1 MDACVRWHQFYI
13 EILSALVISESGLYK
28 GSSEVPR
35 EQKSCTKN
43 ATLTTVYI
51 LVNISLKAGWRQ
63 CCLKQTGPGTMAE
76 KAYTSL
82 LEDNPLDQVLYTLG
96 GLENVQTAKKYYA
109 LTIDLTG
116 GKNTRALFGICLA
129 CALLLLHNLQK
140 GRTSK
145 IKKDRSY
152 NL

>member
-1 MDACVRWHQFYI
+1 
-13 EILSALVISESGLYK
+13 LYK

-82 LEDNPLDQVLYTLG
+82 LEDNPLDQVNSLNLIGEKLG
-96 GLENVQTAKKYYA
+96 EELSSIKRRVAMVKAQGNISGTIEWLNKYLEIFMADHDAWRELAEIYLSKNII
-109 LTIDLTG
+109 LT
-116 GKNTRALFGICLA
+116 
-129 CALLLLHNLQK
+129 
-140 GRTSK
+140 
-145 IKKDRSY
+145 
-152 NL
+152 